1 MAHTTTV
8 RISSS
13 AQRTLQQL
21 SKATGRS
28 QTALLEEAVE
38 ELRRKRFFEETNRA
52 FAALKAD
59 PKAWAEELE
68 ERKAWETTLGD
79 GQGDE
84 GKR

>member
-1 MAHTTTV
+1 MADTTTV
-8 RISSS
+8 RISSR

-38 ELRRKRFFEETNRA
+38 ELRRKRIFEEANRA
-52 FAALKAD
+52 YTALKAD

-68 ERKAWETTLGD
+68 ERKSWETTLGD
-79 GQGDE
+79 GQDD
-84 GKR
+84 